1 MTSKVSSATL
11 QNAIHTILTEGRKR
25 HFVQTIE
32 LQVGL
37 KNWDVQKDKRFSGV
51 VRLPNPCKKSI
62 KVCILGDQVHLDE
75 AKKLGL
81 PCMGVDGL
89 KTIGRNKKPL
99 KKLCKKY
106 NCFLASETVLRQ
118 IPKLNGPA
126 FNRAGKFPTVIQHTD
141 DLAAKVLELQSQVK
155 FQMKKSLCLGV
166 AVANVSLTEEQIQ
179 ANLERSINFLI
190 SLLKKGWQNIKSLY
204 IKTSMGAPV
213 RIY

>member
-1 MTSKVSSATL
+1 MTSKISSQTL
-11 QNAIHTILTEGRKR
+11 QEAIHTILTEGRKR

-32 LQVGL
+32 LQIGL

-89 KTIGRNKKPL
+89 KTIGRNKKPM

-166 AVANVSLTEEQIQ
+166 AVANASLTEEQIQ
-179 ANLERSINFLI
+179 ANIERSINFLI

>member
-1 MTSKVSSATL
+1 MTSKVSSTTL
-11 QNAIHTILTEGRKR
+11 QNAIHTIMTEGRKR

-166 AVANVSLTEEQIQ
+166 AVANVSLTEEQVQ
-179 ANLERSINFLI
+179 ANIERSINFLI

>member
-166 AVANVSLTEEQIQ
+166 AVANVSLTEEQVQ
-179 ANLERSINFLI
+179 ANIERSINFLI